1 MGVISEQSQRLRGT
15 AFVSELLLLRRTLLH
30 TSAQCGSN
38 EPSHSSNRS
47 VYTFLRTHSM
57 PHHFGITAIFGGF
70 HHGGAGPRRH
80 PCGRVEVLAEWLVA
94 ARCQWGYLGAVA
106 PEEVRYAPRYRL
118 MVCGLCRSPERHR
131 LESRYGAPCPTHAA
145 IATGVVHTPSPLP
158 P

>member
-1 MGVISEQSQRLRGT
+1 MS
-15 AFVSELLLLRRTLLH
+15 VSTIPRNTGKTPYYGEFQNSHKDYVAQPSSGELLLLRRTLLH

-80 PCGRVEVLAEWLVA
+80 PCGRVEELAEWLVA

-131 LESRYGAPCPTHAA
+131 LESRW
-145 IATGVVHTPSPLP
+145 V
-158 P
+158 